1 LPRQRLLLAVLAVSC
16 AAFPGCSSEK
26 QVAAAGQSVRRVNT
40 EVAQVRDVRRTVE
53 VVGTLA
59 ARDEVV
65 VSSEVE
71 GRVAKLAHDLG
82 DKVEAGATLVE
93 LDAEKAR
100 YRADTQRA
108 ALAQARAKY
117 GASTEGDLPPL
128 DQVPEVVS
136 SAAQLAE
143 ATQQLDR
150 AKSLAARKLLSQ
162 SDFDAAETRYDT
174 AKAARDQA
182 LASARQLRA
191 DIQAQSSSLQLA
203 ERELRDTV
211 IRAPFQGYVAERL
224 VSLGQFVQPQT
235 PIMRIVRLQPLKLT
249 ADVPEKFGPWIE
261 TGRPLSVHVDAFPDQ
276 TFGGQVVRIGPSV
289 NLKSRAFAIEGEV
302 PNPDGR
308 LKPGTFARVQITT
321 DHVDRAVTIPASA
334 VQSRYGTN
342 RVFVVH
348 DGALSGREVILG
360 DRIGDRV
367 EVSKGLDAG
376 TPLVANDVEQLADGM
391 KVSSGATPASQRDG
405 GQ

>member
-1 LPRQRLLLAVLAVSC
+1 MSRHRPLLAAIAVSC
-16 AAFPGCSSEK
+16 AALVACSDGK
-26 QVAAAGQSVRRVNT
+26 RVAAAEQDARTVKT
-40 EVAQVRDVRRTVE
+40 ALAQVRDVRREVE
-53 VVGTLA
+53 VIGTLA
-59 ARDEVV
+59 AREEVV
-65 VSSEVE
+65 VSSEVA

-82 DKVEAGATLVE
+82 DKVSEGTPLVE
-93 LDAEKAR
+93 LDPEKAR

-117 GASTEGDLPPL
+117 GAPADGDLPPL

-150 AKSLAARKLLSQ
+150 AKSLAARKLVAQ
-162 SDFDAAETRYDT
+162 SDLDAAQTRYDT
-174 AKAARDQA
+174 AKAAHDQA

-191 DIQAQSSSLQLA
+191 DIEAQSSSLQLA

-211 IRAPFQGYVAERL
+211 IRAPFEGYVAERL
-224 VSLGQFVQPQT
+224 VALGQFVQPQT

-249 ADVPEKFGPWIE
+249 AEVPEKFAPWIE
-261 TGRPLSVHVDAFPDQ
+261 TGRPIVVHVDAYPDQ
-276 TFGGQVVRIGPSV
+276 PFDGKVVRISPSV

-302 PNPDGR
+302 PNPEGR
-308 LKPGTFARVQITT
+308 LKPGTFARVQIAT

-342 RVFVVH
+342 RVFVVES
-348 DGALSGREVILG
+348 GKLSGREVILG
-360 DRIGDRV
+360 DRLGDQV

-376 TPLVANDVEQLADGM
+376 TPLVAGDVEQLADGM
-391 KVSSGATPASQRDG
+391 KVSTR
-405 GQ
+405 